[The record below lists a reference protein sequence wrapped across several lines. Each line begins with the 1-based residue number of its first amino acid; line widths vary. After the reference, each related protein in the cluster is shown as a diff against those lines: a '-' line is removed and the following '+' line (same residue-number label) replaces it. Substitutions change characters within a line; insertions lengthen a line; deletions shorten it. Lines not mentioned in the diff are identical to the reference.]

1 MTYTSSCE
9 VRKAK
14 PHLQQVQQK
23 SFYHYTSSG
32 SYLWTSQRAADTI
45 YSNFSK
51 AFHTV
56 FHDILVPKFGHD
68 SLDRQTARWVKITG
82 WMVQLRGQRSTPQT
96 VLVIGGSTTE
106 VWTCPF
112 DKHVAQI
119 GDTVSDL
126 EMAPNWASVND
137 RQGRATAQRSRLV
150 GGMACQELMKL
161 NKAKSKVLL
170 AGRTNILLPV
180 WHLC

>member
-1 MTYTSSCE
+1 MANIFLQRKHLCFFLEIFHLVSHQWTFKTYLNKEPNTKSQYSGSGSRYTLPKRSSEFMTYTSSCE

-82 WMVQLRGQRSTPQT
+82 WMVQLRGQRSTP
-96 VLVIGGSTTE
+96 
-106 VWTCPF
+106 
-112 DKHVAQI
+112 
-119 GDTVSDL
+119 
-126 EMAPNWASVND
+126 
-137 RQGRATAQRSRLV
+137 
-150 GGMACQELMKL
+150 
-161 NKAKSKVLL
+161 
-170 AGRTNILLPV
+170 
-180 WHLC
+180 